1 MDGVTGKARTYQ
13 QSLPANARRIP
24 IPAAALS
31 QWLADIDDIAELK
44 VTLRALALLAE
55 EPRRRSVP
63 PSIALEDLLDDPVL
77 ADVQLSGIENRVLSG
92 LAAAVGR
99 GTLAAIREAG
109 SMRVLLNDEDC
120 QRYLQTGGV
129 TELTAADLTGLAG
142 MDALKPTLQTPTTA
156 EPRANIFA
164 LYEQHIG
171 PYGHSIAEQLRAAE
185 EEYPAEWIADAI
197 AIAAERNARSW
208 RYIDA
213 VLRGWKQERQT
224 RAGMGITDRTR
235 DTSHEHGEPGSDTA
249 PDSLARY
256 PYLESYWR
264 RHGRLPWEPGEP
276 ERG

>member
-1 MDGVTGKARTYQ
+1 MGNVAGKARIHQ
-13 QSLPANARRIP
+13 ECLPADARRIP

-31 QWLADIDDIAELK
+31 QWLADIDDIVELK
-44 VTLRALALLAE
+44 VTLRALALLAV

-77 ADVQLSGIENRVLSG
+77 AEARLSGVEHYARRG

-99 GTLAAIREAG
+99 GTLAAIRDAG
-109 SMRVLLNDEDC
+109 ELRILLKDVDC
-120 QRYLQTGGV
+120 RRYLATAGV
-129 TELTAADLTGLAG
+129 SELTAADLTGPAESE
-142 MDALKPTLQTPTTA
+142 ALEPLPQPPTTR

-185 EEYPAEWIADAI
+185 EEYSADWIAEAI
-197 AIAAERNARSW
+197 AVAAERNARSW
-208 RYIDA
+208 RYIEA
-213 VLRGWKQERQT
+213 VLRGWKREQRT
-224 RAGMGITDRTR
+224 ASGASITDRTR
-235 DTSHEHGEPGSDTA
+235 DASHEHGEPGSDTA

-264 RHGRLPWEPGEP
+264 RHGRLPWEPG
-276 ERG
+276 

>member
-1 MDGVTGKARTYQ
+1 MSSVAGKTT
-13 QSLPANARRIP
+13 LPANARRIP

-31 QWLADIDDIAELK
+31 QWLSDIDDIAELK
-44 VTLRALALLAE
+44 VTLRALALLAD
-55 EPRRRSVP
+55 EPRRRTVP

-77 ADVQLSGIENRVLSG
+77 AEARLSGVENHTLNG

-99 GTLAAIREAG
+99 GTLAAIRDAG
-109 SMRVLLNDEDC
+109 AMRVLLNDADC
-120 QRYLQTGGV
+120 RRYLQIGGV
-129 TELTAADLTGLAG
+129 TELTAADLTGPARI
-142 MDALKPTLQTPTTA
+142 DTLEPLPQSPTTG

-185 EEYPAEWIADAI
+185 EEYPAAWIADAI
-197 AIAAERNARSW
+197 AVAAERNARSW

-224 RAGMGITDRTR
+224 QSRAGITHLVR

-276 ERG
+276 NPG

>member
-1 MDGVTGKARTYQ
+1 MDGVAGKAT
-13 QSLPANARRIP
+13 LPANARRIP

-31 QWLADIDDIAELK
+31 QWLADIDDIVELK

-77 ADVQLSGIENRVLSG
+77 ADAQLSGIENHALKG

-99 GTLAAIREAG
+99 GTLAATRDAG
-109 SMRVLLNDEDC
+109 AMRVLLNDANC
-120 QRYLQTGGV
+120 RTYLQTAGV
-129 TELTAADLTGLAG
+129 AELTAADLGQLAG
-142 MDALKPTLQTPTTA
+142 SDASEPLPQPPTSG

-171 PYGHSIAEQLRAAE
+171 PYGHSTAEQLRAAE
-185 EEYPAEWIADAI
+185 EEYPADWIADAI
-197 AIAAERNARSW
+197 AVAAERNARSW

-213 VLRGWKQERQT
+213 VLRGWKQEQQT
-224 RAGMGITDRTR
+224 QSGTGITHQTR
-235 DTSHEHGEPGSDTA
+235 DTSHEHGKPGSDTA
-249 PDSLARY
+249 PDSRTGYLDSYRRRY
-256 PYLESYWR
+256 
-264 RHGRLPWEPGEP
+264 GRLPWEPGEP

>member
-1 MDGVTGKARTYQ
+1 MDDVAGKAT
-13 QSLPANARRIP
+13 LPANARRIP
-24 IPAAALS
+24 IPAAALA
-31 QWLADIDDIAELK
+31 QWLADIDDIVELK

-63 PSIALEDLLDDPVL
+63 PSIDLEDLLDDQVL
-77 ADVQLSGIENRVLSG
+77 GTALSGQVENSVRSG

-99 GTLAAIREAG
+99 GTLVAIRDAG
-109 SMRVLLNDEDC
+109 TMRVLLNDEDC
-120 QRYLQTGGV
+120 RRYVETASP

-142 MDALKPTLQTPTTA
+142 VDAPEPLPQPPTTE

-171 PYGHSIAEQLRAAE
+171 PYGHSVAEQLRAAE

-197 AIAAERNARSW
+197 AFAVERNARTW

-224 RAGMGITDRTR
+224 GPGAGINDRAR
-235 DTSHEHGEPGSDTA
+235 DNRHEHGEPGSDTA
-249 PDSLARY
+249 PDSRTG
-256 PYLESYWR
+256 YLDSYRR

-276 ERG
+276 ERR

>member
-1 MDGVTGKARTYQ
+1 MDDVAGKARTYQ

-31 QWLADIDDIAELK
+31 QWLADIDDIVELK
-44 VTLRALALLAE
+44 VTLRALALLAD

-77 ADVQLSGIENRVLSG
+77 AEAGLNGVESYTLDG

-99 GTLAAIREAG
+99 GTLAAVRDAG

-120 QRYLQTGGV
+120 RRYLLTAGV
-129 TELTAADLTGLAG
+129 TELDAADLTGPAG
-142 MDALKPTLQTPTTA
+142 ADAPEPLPQPPTTG

-185 EEYPAEWIADAI
+185 EEYPEDWIADAI
-197 AIAAERNARSW
+197 AVAAERDARSW
-208 RYIDA
+208 RYIEA
-213 VLRGWKQERQT
+213 VLRGRKQEQAT
-224 RAGMGITDRTR
+224 DPDRA
-235 DTSHEHGEPGSDTA
+235 
-249 PDSLARY
+249 
-256 PYLESYWR
+256 
-264 RHGRLPWEPGEP
+264 
-276 ERG
+276 